1 MPQYME
7 LNLDGEERQA
17 AIDDWALCRQNY
29 RVRKS
34 RARARMIEAR
44 REGPIG
50 SCSVSA
56 GMPAVRSSNGRLPE
70 ITLPKFTGKVLEF
83 PSFWAQFEANVHKR
97 RDLDNATKFT
107 YLLSNTE
114 GTARNAIEGI
124 PLTPE
129 NYSQAVDILKKRFGR
144 PRQVIREHLAALWRE
159 PACREM
165 TTQGIQALVDDVT
178 KHLRCLTALD
188 RDPFAGR
195 LPVSEALMPMLRDK
209 FPPALIRA
217 WDTNIGP
224 EATDEEDNLRKF
236 LEFAQWQAGLLSTSM
251 GEETKPSA
259 SRQEERTPLS
269 KPLRPERRSVDR
281 IRSTAAALAVVAAK
295 GCPFCSGG
303 HKAEAC
309 EKRTCLGGETWR
321 EQRKSASDVWRPVTW
336 RKGAVNVGPVAWMDA
351 ASGII
356 DYFTRHRR
364 QSRLGRR
371 GQVEPA
377 RVSWLPE
384 AFLGGCLQTVRAR
397 AYGPDGNHVLVN
409 RLFDTGTEV
418 CFIRKDVADV
428 LRLTGPHERCRFTTL
443 GGRLGAAEGSSRRGA
458 CTRMQKLVIPR
469 VCGEVPTAPTES
481 LDGAPARTVAEVELR
496 QREQRAPLVVDV
508 MFGIDYYYE
517 FMTGRI
523 RRATGGSVAVE
534 TRLGWITCERA
545 VRNRTPEAGGLRSD
559 DDDLRRFWEIEV
571 LGIAPA
577 EDAAADGT
585 AAMKAL
591 EEELRLDGGRY
602 SVSLPWVHGGPA
614 LPNNYSH
621 ARRRLLALERRLR
634 AHEEDRQQY
643 DSVMKQ
649 LGLTCAGGKS
659 AGEDVVPAPPRGLP
673 GGGQRAKMSSAA
685 TYKGTTLNRQ
695 LEVGPNLQIDLLRA
709 IISFRRLRVGL
720 QADIEKMYLQI
731 RVRADDRDAC

>member
-1 MPQYME
+1 MHAENVLQRYHLPRGGTGLLYGDALQTEVE

-83 PSFWAQFEANVHKR
+83 PAFWAQFEANVHKR

-224 EATDEEDNLRKF
+224 EATDEEDNLQKF

-259 SRQEERTPLS
+259 SRQEERTPSS

-309 EKRTCLGGETWR
+309 EKFQQADL
-321 EQRKSASDVWRPVTW
+321 P
-336 RKGAVNVGPVAWMDA
+336 
-351 ASGII
+351 
-356 DYFTRHRR
+356 
-364 QSRLGRR
+364 GRR
-371 GQVEPA
+371 DMA
-377 RVSWLPE
+377 RTKEVCFRCLE
-384 AFLGGCLQTVRAR
+384 TGHMAKGCREGRPCGVDGCRQRHHRLLHPSSTTKSPRSARSGRAR
-397 AYGPDGNHVLVN
+397 QGLLAARGVPGVN
-409 RLFDTGTEV
+409 CLFDTGAEV
-418 CFIRKDVADV
+418 SFIRKDVADV
-428 LRLTGPHERCRFTTL
+428 LGLTGPHERCRFTTL
-443 GGRLGAAEGSSRRGA
+443 GGRVGPERRWRRVEFRLGAAEGSSRRGA
-458 CTRMQKLVIPR
+458 CTRMQALVIPR

-481 LDGAPARTVAEVELR
+481 SDGTPARTVAEAE
-496 QREQRAPLVVDV
+496 RAESAA
-508 MFGIDYYYE
+508 G
-517 FMTGRI
+517 GRCVGWTPI
-523 RRATGGSVAVE
+523 AAHAVE
-534 TRLGWITCERA
+534 DTPYPPLIIQSTYLVAG
-545 VRNRTPEAGGLRSD
+545 RTNVWS
-559 DDDLRRFWEIEV
+559 
-571 LGIAPA
+571 
-577 EDAAADGT
+577 
-585 AAMKAL
+585 
-591 EEELRLDGGRY
+591 
-602 SVSLPWVHGGPA
+602 
-614 LPNNYSH
+614 
-621 ARRRLLALERRLR
+621 
-634 AHEEDRQQY
+634 
-643 DSVMKQ
+643 
-649 LGLTCAGGKS
+649 
-659 AGEDVVPAPPRGLP
+659 
-673 GGGQRAKMSSAA
+673 
-685 TYKGTTLNRQ
+685 
-695 LEVGPNLQIDLLRA
+695 
-709 IISFRRLRVGL
+709 
-720 QADIEKMYLQI
+720 I
-731 RVRADDRDAC
+731 RT